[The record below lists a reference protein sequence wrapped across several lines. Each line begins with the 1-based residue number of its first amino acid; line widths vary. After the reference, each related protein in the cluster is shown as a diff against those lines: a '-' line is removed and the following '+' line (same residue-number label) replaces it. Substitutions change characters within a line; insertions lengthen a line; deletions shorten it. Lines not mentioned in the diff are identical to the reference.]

1 MVLRYW
7 RALVA
12 SQILQVPLD
21 LLLARGHLHST
32 YVGYGETS
40 VYGGDW
46 R

>member
-21 LLLARGHLHST
+21 LLLARGHVHSV
-32 YVGYGETS
+32 YLGYGETG
-40 VYGGDW
+40 VYGGD
-46 R
+46 RR